1 MARDSLHARVLSSLG
16 RIAERHKAG
25 TVVSEQTAQSLAS
38 HRKLMHALPA
48 AADDADVSAP
58 ARRAERVAR
67 QLVELLDAE
76 LQVAGGRA

>member
-48 AADDADVSAP
+48 AEDADVSAP